1 MSNCCPICSESMRA
15 CFQSVVLHKYQ
26 ADYEVCTSCGFL
38 RAHEPHWLDEAY
50 TSAIAAADTGL
61 VMRNLSLSFKVAS
74 VLYWLM
80 GERGNGRYL
89 DVAGGYGMLTRRMRD
104 LGFDFYWSDKYCD
117 NLLARGF
124 EFGEHLKGCRAVTA
138 MEVMEHLTDPM
149 AFVDDALKTADTDTL
164 LFTTVLYKG
173 KPPDKDWWYY
183 AFPTGQHIGFFTRTS
198 LETLGQK
205 LGLHFISANGLHILT
220 RQPLSEHKLRCVSQS
235 WVAKLWSSRIRH
247 RLGSKTMADHLTMM
261 SAL

>member
-1 MSNCCPICSESMRA
+1 
-15 CFQSVVLHKYQ
+15 
-26 ADYEVCTSCGFL
+26 
-38 RAHEPHWLDEAY
+38 
-50 TSAIAAADTGL
+50 
-61 VMRNLSLSFKVAS
+61 
-74 VLYWLM
+74 M